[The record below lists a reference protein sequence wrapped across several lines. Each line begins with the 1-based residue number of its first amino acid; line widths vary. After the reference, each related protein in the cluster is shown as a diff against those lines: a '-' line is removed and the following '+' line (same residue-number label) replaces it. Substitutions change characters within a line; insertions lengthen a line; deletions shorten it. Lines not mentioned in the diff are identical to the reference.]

1 MAITLKDLN
10 IALEK
15 QIEREKVQA
24 ATESISMS
32 ELRELL
38 GKTSQSEEKQEKTLE
53 SIDDNQAAVLES
65 ATKQLKQGEE
75 TADSN
80 EDIIDELKKL
90 ININQEMKESLLKG
104 WTGKQSSE
112 VFEKV
117 SGQPE
122 FKSISERLG
131 DWKKKTFSVRG
142 MAQSV
147 LGVKSG
153 GIIDTMLQRREHKKQ
168 AVEDYMTAKGVDRQ
182 TAESEYEKFQKL
194 QSQKRSVSEDYR
206 RLKETYG
213 EEAADKTPIGRKY
226 RAVGKAM
233 STLGIFGLS
242 KKEDETSTR
251 KNVDETAVAEQKQ
264 ESDAMQSKAIEIDI
278 QQAGI
283 DAQQLEVQNQM
294 LETLKNIYQKMD
306 GLIEGDGSSG
316 LGDIAAGAVGGSLLS
331 KAGRFAKAGLKKA
344 GGLVRSGLSLGRAG
358 LAAVGTGTAATV
370 AAGVGGA
377 LLAGYAGKKLR
388 EHVEEKEAVN
398 RAQEQEEISSTPI
411 NVEELRQLPDEGKA
425 IAPGTINKVDRARN
439 LMEQRVEAGQSFTA
453 EEASLAKQKLGVVV
467 PSELIGKEVTAVD
480 KTTATPAKGTRAE
493 YDAAYAENLKKT
505 GGNQRVAQKLTAL
518 QVGLAPG
525 ASPDTL
531 PTTPPTVTPTRI
543 EGGKEVEVRGGGVSQ
558 SLQVQPDVAKEIP
571 AGANTVYGM
580 SSANAEASTA
590 MTKASNVNTNVT
602 APTTVNNNTVSSNKP
617 DVRNQDSSFKR
628 MLDARYVPV

>member
-24 ATESISMS
+24 TTETISMS

-38 GKTSQSEEKQEKTLE
+38 GKTSQSEEKQEKVLE
-53 SIDDNQAAVLES
+53 SIDNNQAATLES
-65 ATKQLKQGEE
+65 ASKQLKQDEE

-90 ININQEMKESLLKG
+90 VSVNQEMKESLLKG

-122 FKSISERLG
+122 FKSVSERLG
-131 DWKKKTFSVRG
+131 DWKRKTLSVRG

-168 AVEDYMTAKGVDRQ
+168 AVEDYMATKGVDRQ

-213 EEAADKTPIGRKY
+213 EEAADKTSIGRKY

-233 STLGIFGLS
+233 STLGIFGLGG
-242 KKEDETSTR
+242 KEETSTR
-251 KNVDETAVAEQKQ
+251 KNVDETAAAEQKQ
-264 ESDAMQSKAIEIDI
+264 ESDVMQSKSIEIGA
-278 QQAGI
+278 QQAEI

-294 LETLKNIYQKMD
+294 LETLKNIYQKID
-306 GLIEGDGSSG
+306 GLVEGDSSS
-316 LGDIAAGAVGGSLLS
+316 LGDVGGSLLS
-331 KAGRFAKAGLKKA
+331 RAGKFAKTGLKKA

-358 LAAVGTGTAATV
+358 LAAIGTGTAATV
-370 AAGVGGA
+370 ATGVGGA
-377 LLAGYAGKKLR
+377 LLAGYAGKKFR
-388 EHVEEKEAVN
+388 EHVEEKEAIN
-398 RAQEQEEISSTPI
+398 RAQEQEEIGSTPI
-411 NVEELRQLPDEGKA
+411 NIEELRQLPDEGKA

-453 EEASLAKQKLGVVV
+453 EEASLAKQKLGIVV
-467 PSELIGKEVTAVD
+467 PAELI
-480 KTTATPAKGTRAE
+480 TTQ
-493 YDAAYAENLKKT
+493 D
-505 GGNQRVAQKLTAL
+505 VA
-518 QVGLAPG
+518 
-525 ASPDTL
+525 
-531 PTTPPTVTPTRI
+531 PTRI
-543 EGGKEVEVRGGGVSQ
+543 EGGKEVEVRGSGVSQ
-558 SLQVQPDVAKEIP
+558 TLQVQPGIAKDMP
-571 AGANTVYGM
+571 TGANAVYGM

-590 MTKASNVNTNVT
+590 MTKANNVSTNVM
-602 APTTVNNNTVSSNKP
+602 APTTVNNNTVSSHKP